1 MKGYQRGMSR
11 GAAARQDIVRRDIPI
26 RNLAVTMT
34 DATTAGSWGTA
45 VVAGLPQ
52 GNILILGAV
61 LSGMQLVKG
70 NANLIDAFVATLALG
85 SAPTADATLASGE
98 VDIIPATAQSAAAS
112 GTLSGARAASTA
124 TQNGVILDNT
134 DGSLELNLNVTVP
147 DASSTANSSFT
158 VNGTLHIAY
167 IVLGDD

>member
-11 GAAARQDIVRRDIPI
+11 GAKARDDVVRSDIPLK
-26 RNLAVTMT
+26 NVAVTMT

-61 LSGMQLVKG
+61 LSQVQLVKG
-70 NANLIDAFVATLALG
+70 SAALIDAFVATLALG
-85 SAPTADATLASGE
+85 SDPTADATLSAGE
-98 VDIIPATAQSAAAS
+98 VDIIPATAQSAATG
-112 GTLSGARAASTA
+112 GTLTGARVVSTA
-124 TQNGVILDNT
+124 TQNGTIIDNT
-134 DGSLELNLNVTVP
+134 AGDKELNLNVTVP
-147 DASSTANSSFT
+147 DASSTGNSSFT
-158 VNGTLHIAY
+158 VNGVLHLAY

>member
-11 GAAARQDIVRRDIPI
+11 GAAARQDVVRRDIPI

-61 LSGMQLVKG
+61 LSGVQLVKG
-70 NANLIDAFVATLALG
+70 SANLIDAFVATLALG
-85 SAPTADATLASGE
+85 SDPTADATLGSGE
-98 VDIIPATAQSAAAS
+98 VDVIPATAQSAATG
-112 GTLSGARAASTA
+112 GTLSGARVASTA
-124 TQNGVILDNT
+124 TQNGTIIDNT
-134 DGSLELNLNVTVP
+134 AGDKELNLNVTVP
-147 DASSTANSSFT
+147 DASSTGNSSFT
-158 VNGTLHIAY
+158 VNGALHIAY